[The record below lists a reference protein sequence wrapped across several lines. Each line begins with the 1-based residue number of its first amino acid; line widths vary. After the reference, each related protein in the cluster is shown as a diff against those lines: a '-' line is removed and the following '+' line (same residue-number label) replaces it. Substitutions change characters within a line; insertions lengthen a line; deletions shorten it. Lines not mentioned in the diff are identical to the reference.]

1 MPPSIIFGIY
11 IYDMKAWVRTLGF
24 KQLFTKGIL
33 GENLLYTF
41 VWVGIY
47 IVPLLNSGMMAES
60 YSFDNLIVAW
70 LKITPFFIV
79 FLIHN
84 LLFSR
89 LLFKMKYILYLIVTA
104 SLIIVMFGCVELY
117 QQFNEGRMFV
127 GIEAAHDY
135 TRAKRASL
143 TDYQWYWNIL
153 LASAMLAAN
162 IAIKL
167 FYKSIDDERKY
178 EIMRRQTLQAEMD
191 YLKYQI
197 NPHFFMNTLNNI
209 HALIDI
215 DTESAKENIIELSK
229 MMRYVLYDSSSHH
242 TSLQNELQFVSNY
255 INLMRIR
262 YTKDIDIRFNYPQNG
277 TMNIFIPPLLLI
289 VFVENAF
296 KHGISYNKPSFIH
309 INIKKEPLNLRCSIR
324 NSRHSDS
331 KQNKGGIGLENVR
344 KRLDMLYGSD
354 YSLVTDS
361 SQPNEYN
368 VELIIPCR

>member
-1 MPPSIIFGIY
+1 
-11 IYDMKAWVRTLGF
+11 MKAWARTLGF
-24 KQLFTKGIL
+24 RQLFTKGIL
-33 GENLLYTF
+33 AENLLYTF
-41 VWVGIY
+41 VWGGIY
-47 IVPLLNSGMMAES
+47 IVPFLNSGMMAEI
-60 YSFDNLIVAW
+60 FNLNNLIVAW

-84 LLFSR
+84 LIFSR
-89 LLFKMKYILYLIVTA
+89 LLFKMKYILYLIATA
-104 SLIIVMFGCVELY
+104 SLIITMFGCVELY
-117 QQFNEGRMFV
+117 QQFNEGKIFV
-127 GIEAAHDY
+127 GIAASHDY
-135 TRAKRASL
+135 SRIKGASL

-215 DTESAKENIIELSK
+215 DTESAKDNIIELSK
-229 MMRYVLYDSSSHH
+229 MMRYVLYDSSSRQI
-242 TSLQNELQFVSNY
+242 SLHNELQFVSNY

-262 YTKDIDIRFNYPQNG
+262 YPKDIDIRFNYPKGG
-277 TMNIFIPPLLLI
+277 TMNIFMPPLLLI

-296 KHGISYNKPSFIH
+296 KHGISYNHPSFIH
-309 INIKKEPLNLRCSIR
+309 INIKKEPLNLRCTIR
-324 NSRHSDS
+324 NSRHNEPKNS
-331 KQNKGGIGLENVR
+331 KGGIGLENVR
-344 KRLDMLYGSD
+344 KRLDMLYGAD
-354 YSLVTDS
+354 YSLVTDAS
-361 SQPNEYN
+361 KADEYN
-368 VELIIPCR
+368 VELIIPCK

>member
-1 MPPSIIFGIY
+1 
-11 IYDMKAWVRTLGF
+11 MKAWARKLGF
-24 KQLFTKGIL
+24 KQLFTKGVL

-41 VWVGIY
+41 IWVGIY
-47 IVPLLNSGMMAES
+47 IVPMLNSGMMAER
-60 YSFDNLIVAW
+60 FDLNNLVVAW

-84 LLFSR
+84 LIFSR
-89 LLFKMKYILYLIVTA
+89 LLFKMKYIVYLIVTA
-104 SLIIVMFGCVELY
+104 SLIITMFGCVELY
-117 QQFNEGRMFV
+117 QQINEGKIFV
-127 GIEAAHDY
+127 GIAAVHDY
-135 TRAKRASL
+135 TRVKRASL

-178 EIMRRQTLQAEMD
+178 EIMRRQSLQAEMD

-229 MMRYVLYDSSSHH
+229 MMRYVLYDSSSPQ
-242 TSLQNELQFVSNY
+242 TSLQNEMQFVSNY

-262 YTKDIDIRFNYPQNG
+262 YTKDIDIRFNYPRSGN

-309 INIKKEPLNLRCSIR
+309 INIKKEPLNLRCTIR

-331 KQNKGGIGLENVR
+331 TQDKGGIGLENVR

-354 YSLVTDS
+354 YSLTTDA

>member
-1 MPPSIIFGIY
+1 
-11 IYDMKAWVRTLGF
+11 MKVWVKTLGLR
-24 KQLFTKGIL
+24 QLFTKGIL

-60 YSFDNLIVAW
+60 FDLSKLIIAW

-84 LLFSR
+84 LIFSR
-89 LLFKMKYILYLIVTA
+89 LLFKMKYIWYLLLTA
-104 SLIIVMFGCVELY
+104 LLVITMFGCVELY
-117 QQFNEGRMFV
+117 QQYIEGKIFV
-127 GIEAAHDY
+127 GIAAKYDY
-135 TRAKRASL
+135 TRGQRASL

-153 LASAMLAAN
+153 LAGAMLAAN

-178 EIMRRQTLQAEMD
+178 EIVRRQSLQAEMD

-229 MMRYVLYDSSSHH
+229 MMRYVLYDSSSQQI
-242 TSLQNELQFVSNY
+242 SLHNEMQFVSNY

-262 YTKDIDIRFNYPQNG
+262 YTKDIDIRFNYPRSG

-309 INIKKEPLNLRCSIR
+309 INVKKEPLNLRCTIR
-324 NSRHSDS
+324 NSRHNDS
-331 KQNKGGIGLENVR
+331 NKGKGGIGLENVG
-344 KRLDMLYGSD
+344 KRLDMLYGAD
-354 YSLVTDS
+354 YSLIIDTS
-361 SQPNEYN
+361 NPEEYN